1 MFFSIPPNLMQR
13 SVVAKE
19 QGGVG
24 EELVNGNDRTDNSM
38 TNNLLSHVGG

>member
-1 MFFSIPPNLMQR
+1 LQR
-13 SVVAKE
+13 SVVANK

-38 TNNLLSHVGG
+38 TNDPLSDVGG